1 MRISIEQCKM
11 SSKRV
16 NFDSSVK
23 TSNSIKPGRVWCF
36 INGEDHQKGLFR
48 MSEMRKMFEDG
59 YFTENTMIT
68 SEGADGKF
76 IPLNLAYPNIESAF
90 LKNYRLTPKKRCDGD
105 FADTMEEAITPRD
118 IVRFLC
124 GRVWTNAT
132 GANIMFDSTNSQVL
146 NMLDGCR
153 PVVSKYELRLTCGID
168 KMLLSGSSLPHFAY
182 INCVVSYGRTTV
194 FPIVDGDN
202 LYLHSYSRVSAC
214 IVARSSLTAT
224 IKRLIPKVTDL
235 VDMTTIPPAILFSL
249 NRGKMDE
256 QSVFGGAGKN
266 RSRETMN
273 VIERSDI
280 NHGKDLYHEFIVN
293 RDGWVFTDWSKS
305 EVTTIRFKDNG
316 HLEYKGKNDGRWS
329 VRSGG
334 SFALY
339 QQPSTE
345 WKSLHRVQLKD
356 HILMEFDNKKIH
368 MYLLRDNSNGL
379 IYMQEEMA
387 YFKVV
392 NENDVKLLNI
402 FDQPAHSAV
411 RKEA

>member
-1 MRISIEQCKM
+1 M
-11 SSKRV
+11 SSKKV
-16 NFDSSVK
+16 EFDSSIK
-23 TSNSIKPGRVWCF
+23 ISNGIKPPKPGRVWGF
-36 INGEDHQKGLFR
+36 IDSEGYQQGMFR
-48 MSEMRKMFEDG
+48 MSEMKEMFEDG

-76 IPLNLAYPNIESAF
+76 IPLNLAYPNIELAF
-90 LKNYRLTPKKRCDGD
+90 LKNYRVTPKKRCDGD

-153 PVVSKYELRLTCGID
+153 PVISKYELRLTGGID
-168 KMLLSGSSLPHFAY
+168 KRLLSGSSLPHFAY

-202 LYLHSYSRVSAC
+202 LYLHSYSRVSDC
-214 IVARSSLTAT
+214 IVARSALTAT
-224 IKRLIPKVTDL
+224 IKRLIPNVTDL

-266 RSRETMN
+266 RSRESMN

-293 RDGWVFTDWSKS
+293 RYGWEFTDWSKN

-316 HLEYKGKNDGRWS
+316 KVDGIKDGRWS

-339 QQPSTE
+339 QQRSTE

-356 HILMEFDNKKIH
+356 HILVEFDNKKVH

-392 NENDVKLLNI
+392 NESEVKLVNI
-402 FDQPAHSAV
+402 FDKPAHSAV
-411 RKEA
+411 RKDV